1 MRKFMKPIGLIVFGF
16 FMALIGF
23 FIAIYSVGILE
34 LNDRL
39 KYEAAYVNG
48 YSKVYFALK
57 EGDPEKAQSIVSF
70 YIDAHLLT
78 LSDFD
83 YLQSSGSWWDVKDR
97 LCKIAEDRKTNVEVN
112 NEEAKEKIIEFS
124 ESITKDCI

>member
-1 MRKFMKPIGLIVFGF
+1 
-16 FMALIGF
+16 MALIGF
-23 FIAIYSVGILE
+23 FIAIYSVGIHE

-48 YSKVYFALK
+48 YSKVYFALQ
-57 EGDPEKAQSIVSF
+57 EGDPKKAKSIVSF

-83 YLQSSGSWWDVKDR
+83 YLKNSGSWWDVKDQ

-112 NEEAKEKIIEFS
+112 NEEAKAKIIKFS
-124 ESITKDCI
+124 ESITEGCI